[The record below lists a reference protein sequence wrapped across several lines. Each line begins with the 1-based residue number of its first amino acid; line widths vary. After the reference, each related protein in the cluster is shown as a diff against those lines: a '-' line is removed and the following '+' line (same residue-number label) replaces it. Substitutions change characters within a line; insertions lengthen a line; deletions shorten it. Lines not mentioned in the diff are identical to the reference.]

1 MLGTIGVIQ
10 LQIEPIGTTPTARE
24 WYPLIAGIA
33 GVSILLTS
41 LGLASWRWPDR
52 PRYPLLGTLLGVWV
66 LYPVGMPNVGY
77 THPLGYLVV
86 VAVPLVAGYIQGYDV
101 RPALTRDVIDPL
113 SRRVG
118 LVVAGVFAVFF
129 LFSAGLFSVNPDQG
143 VNGPTQAFVTTVSFA
158 NPLVVWPA
166 VEFYLPSIPL
176 VGALSVGTALII
188 GLLTGLIGINTSLIT
203 AFWQRDIAL
212 SPSSSVVGAV
222 ATTGATACCCCGPA
236 MYAIASGVFGVT
248 ASPLYW
254 TFIDPAP
261 PIGALFFAGAVVF
274 LTGSTIRL
282 ATRLD
287 TAGICTIR
295 R

>member
-10 LQIEPIGTTPTARE
+10 LQIEPIGTTPTALE

-33 GVSILLTS
+33 GGSILLTS

-77 THPLGYLVV
+77 THPLGYLV

-176 VGALSVGTALII
+176 VVALSVGTALII

-236 MYAIASGVFGVT
+236 MYTIASGVFGVT

-287 TAGICTIR
+287 TAGICKIPR
-295 R
+295 